1 VRRAVATVLATGRGN
16 HGIAGLAAK
25 RLVEQVDEMDEE
37 VIEHEQ
43 LRAIGPWQRL
53 MTMNEWALGDLTGRC
68 RCFWSA

>member
-1 VRRAVATVLATGRGN
+1 
-16 HGIAGLAAK
+16 LAAK